1 METNSGLLDCIFDTI
16 PILIVKK
23 GCKDCKKA
31 EELLVNEYIPF
42 MKMLAGDD
50 NDPNVPAL
58 LVDDYEF
65 KGMSGIMK
73 FIYGRKG
80 WISEQSSIRSSYE
93 EEHIR
98 ECDVSEENTRIDP
111 V

>member
-16 PILIVKK
+16 PILVVKK

-50 NDPNVPAL
+50 DDPNVPAL
-58 LVDDYEF
+58 LIDDYEF

-80 WISEQSSIRSSYE
+80 WISEQSSIRSSDE
-93 EEHIR
+93 EEHIG

>member
-16 PILIVKK
+16 PILVVKK

-42 MKMLAGDD
+42 MKMLDMDD
-50 NDPNVPAL
+50 SEVPAL

-73 FIYGRKG
+73 FIYGRNG
-80 WISEQSSIRSSYE
+80 WIGEQSSIRSSDE
-93 EEHIR
+93 EEH
-98 ECDVSEENTRIDP
+98 S
-111 V
+111 

>member
-16 PILIVKK
+16 PILVVKK

-50 NDPNVPAL
+50 NDPNVPSL
-58 LVDDYEF
+58 LKVLYVF
-65 KGMSGIMK
+65 
-73 FIYGRKG
+73 
-80 WISEQSSIRSSYE
+80 
-93 EEHIR
+93 
-98 ECDVSEENTRIDP
+98 
-111 V
+111 

>member
-16 PILIVKK
+16 PILVVKK

-31 EELLVNEYIPF
+31 GELLANEHIPF
-42 MKMLAGDD
+42 MKMLDMDD
-50 NDPNVPAL
+50 DSEVPAL

-73 FIYGRKG
+73 FIYGRNG
-80 WISEQSSIRSSYE
+80 WISEQSSIQSSDE
-93 EEHIR
+93 EEYI
-98 ECDVSEENTRIDP
+98 
-111 V
+111 